1 MIEELNSSEL
11 HIIEDL
17 AKIIWPVSF
26 KSMISQKQIEYMLE
40 WMYNQKKL
48 QENHQN
54 GHKYVVYKEKDTF
67 LGFISYEIKK
77 NKSNI
82 RIHKLYV
89 HHEQQKKGIGIA
101 LLNYAIDLGRENR
114 MTQLDLFVNRTN
126 PAVHFYKKIGFSIVE
141 EIDLDIG
148 NGYFMNDYRMK
159 LKI

>member
-48 QENHQN
+48 RENHQN
-54 GHKYVVYKEKDTF
+54 GHKYVVYKEKNTF

-89 HHEQQKKGIGIA
+89 HHEQQKKGIGIS

-141 EIDLDIG
+141 QIDLDIG

>member
-48 QENHQN
+48 RENHQN
-54 GHKYVVYKEKDTF
+54 GHKYVVYKEKNTF

-89 HHEQQKKGIGIA
+89 HHEQQKKGIGIS